1 MHLRMKLPIMRDYL
15 NFLKIENLMEEG
27 MEDLAKLHDEA
38 LRYEQD
44 ILIGTEKLENIRLRM
59 IQGKNPSVL
68 DDVLLVL
75 DDISNDVERYREW
88 IKEL

>member
-1 MHLRMKLPIMRDYL
+1 MKA
-15 NFLKIENLMEEG
+15 
-27 MEDLAKLHDEA
+27 LAKLHDEA
-38 LRYEQD
+38 LGYEQD

-59 IQGKNPSVL
+59 IQGGNPSVL

-75 DDISNDVERYREW
+75 DDIANDVERYREW

>member
-1 MHLRMKLPIMRDYL
+1 MPIMRDYL